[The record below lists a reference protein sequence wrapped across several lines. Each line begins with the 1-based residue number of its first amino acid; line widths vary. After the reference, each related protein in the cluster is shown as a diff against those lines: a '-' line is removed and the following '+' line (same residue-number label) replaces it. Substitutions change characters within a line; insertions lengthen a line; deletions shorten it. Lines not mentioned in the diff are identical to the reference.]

1 MEFGEKIFF
10 VKLIYLISQVF
21 CPEFFKFSDPLCVV
35 VELLVVVVPNLLSL
49 IDGVKCKGNSSMLPI
64 CPEPKDFS
72 RINCCRT
79 NLNLFERSSKWSGKR
94 APIEKSGLR

>member
-1 MEFGEKIFF
+1 MKYINEVTITIIEILGQIH
-10 VKLIYLISQVF
+10 IDH
-21 CPEFFKFSDPLCVV
+21 P
-35 VELLVVVVPNLLSL
+35 VVPNLLSL

-79 NLNLFERSSKWSGKR
+79 NLNLFERSSKWSGRR